1 MYKAQKD
8 QVQVFGLRTQY
19 GGGKTTGFALVYDSP
34 EAMKKFEPAYRLIR
48 VGMATKRERASRQQ
62 RSSTPPSPSR
72 RAAFLGRM
80 LTRASDQQASSARTD
95 KRRCAAR
102 PRSRAPRPR
111 RRNRRDEAA
120 GRCRIQGFG
129 HGAGALGTLRPC
141 EGRRAVGARGLAGE
155 SPLKT
160 TWGRKGSGPTV
171 FLEYASMKSR
181 CLFFLDARGAA
192 TSVGGRGDARAGW
205 LE

>member
-34 EAMKKFEPAYRLIR
+34 EAMKKFEPAYRLVR
-48 VGMATKRERASRQQ
+48 VGMAAKRERASRQQ
-62 RSSTPPSPSR
+62 RTSPPRCPSSESP
-72 RAAFLGRM
+72 GRV
-80 LTRASDQQASSARTD
+80 LTRVADQQASSARTD

-102 PRSRAPRPR
+102 QRSRAPSPR
-111 RRNRRDEAA
+111 RRNRQAAA
-120 GRCRIQGFG
+120 GRCRIQGYE
-129 HGAGALGTLRPC
+129 HGAVALGIPGTCGCRH
-141 EGRRAVGARGLAGE
+141 AVGARGLAGE

-160 TWGRKGSGPTV
+160 TWGREGSGPMV

-181 CLFFLDARGAA
+181 CLFFLDSWHAKGTRFCA
-192 TSVGGRGDARAGW
+192 TLFNQLLDSS
-205 LE
+205 